1 MRKLLSIALVTMLLL
16 SCGKFTEI
24 AWYKGPFASA
34 QMDAGDKIIMLDFYT
49 EW

>member
-1 MRKLLSIALVTMLLL
+1 MRKLLSLGIVAMLLL

-24 AWYKGPFASA
+24 EWYQGPFASA
-34 QMDAGDKIIMLDFYT
+34 QVDAGERIIMLDFYT